1 MLFTKSLYML
11 TIHKVK
17 RVSLNLFI
25 PLLLIL
31 TSCQTGKKA
40 SQENPRPFPNSHFTV
55 VGGVR
60 LHYRIW
66 PGRGNLQQESVLLLH
81 GFSGS
86 TFSWETTAPA
96 LQALGYEVIA
106 LDIPPFGYSDK
117 SPGVNASVTA
127 RAALLLQWIDENFP
141 SRKWH
146 LVGHSMGA
154 GIVQAMALMKPEKA
168 ASVIF
173 VAGAVFN
180 EVKLNETRSRS
191 LLHFRL
197 VQALAGNLAET
208 HFITRRR
215 IAKLLESAYGSKP
228 APEAIEAYYRA
239 LKMPGTARAILAG
252 STHSFEIQS
261 LNASNLE
268 LPVLAIW
275 GENDTWVPLASRQK
289 VLERLPNV
297 RLEIIP
303 DTGHNPMETHHGEFN
318 KHLLDFLLK
327 ISED

>member
-1 MLFTKSLYML
+1 ML

-40 SQENPRPFPNSHFTV
+40 SQESPRPFPNSHFTV

-60 LHYRIW
+60 LHFRIW

-117 SPGVNASVTA
+117 SPGVNASVTS
-127 RAALLLQWIDENFP
+127 RAALLLQWLDENF
-141 SRKWH
+141 SGREWH
-146 LVGHSMGA
+146 LAGHSMGA
-154 GIVQAMALMKPEKA
+154 GIVQAMALMQPEKA
-168 ASVIF
+168 TSVIF
-173 VAGAVFN
+173 VAGAIFN
-180 EVKLNETRSRS
+180 EIKPGKAPSRT
-191 LLHFRL
+191 LLRFGP
-197 VQALAGNLAET
+197 VQALAGNLAEA

-228 APEAIEAYYRA
+228 EPEAVEAYYRA

-289 VLERLPNV
+289 VLDRLPNV

-303 DTGHNPMETHHGEFN
+303 ESGHNPMETHPGKFN
-318 KHLLDFLLK
+318 KHLLDFLMK

>member
-11 TIHKVK
+11 TIHKIQ
-17 RVSLNLFI
+17 RVSLTLFI
-25 PLLLIL
+25 PLFLIL

-40 SQENPRPFPNSHFTV
+40 SQESPRPFPNSHFAV
-55 VGGVR
+55 VDGVR

-66 PGRGNLQQESVLLLH
+66 PGSGNLQQETVLLLH

-96 LQALGYEVIA
+96 LQAQGYEVIA

-117 SPGVNASVTA
+117 SPRVNASVTA
-127 RAALLLQWIDENFP
+127 RAALLLQWLDENFP
-141 SRKWH
+141 ARKWH

-154 GIVQAMALMKPEKA
+154 GIVQAMALMQPEKA

-173 VAGAVFN
+173 VAGAVFS
-180 EVKLNETRSRS
+180 EVKPNETRSKS
-191 LLHFRL
+191 LLRFGP
-197 VQALAGNLAET
+197 VQALAGNLAEA

-228 APEAIEAYYRA
+228 EPEAVEAYYRA
-239 LKMPGTARAILAG
+239 LKVPGTARAILAR

-289 VLERLPNV
+289 VLDRMPNV
-297 RLEIIP
+297 RLEI
-303 DTGHNPMETHHGEFN
+303 TQGAGHNPMETHPGEFN